1 MTAFRMPDT
10 KWSYL
15 MVNDSDAVKKGAVVP
30 GSSYAPSDMD
40 YYEVSREVLDQIN
53 KKRVEPLGSAD
64 YLLAKK
70 NVIYVDIKPHSFVL
84 LSDSAGY

>member
-1 MTAFRMPDT
+1 
-10 KWSYL
+10 
-15 MVNDSDAVKKGAVVP
+15 MVNDSDSVKKVAIVNH
-30 GSSYAPSDMD
+30 SSYAPSEMD
-40 YYEVSREVLDQIN
+40 YYEVSREVLDQVN

-64 YLLAKK
+64 YLMAKK